1 MKQNNQIKSVNL
13 NQQNQD
19 IVSNVILNGDLSRLS
34 AIQRVEYY
42 NGYCSRLGLDP
53 YTKPFDL
60 LKLNG
65 REILYCTRS
74 GAQQLNKLHQVSHQ
88 ITSREINEA
97 AGVYVVTARA
107 SLPDGRFTES
117 LGAANIN
124 GLKGDAWGNAAM
136 KAETKA
142 KRRATLDLLG
152 LGVLD
157 ETEIEFIPSAKK
169 PDPEPVAV
177 HEINVDSFD
186 DIEIKCR
193 TIFQNPDQIIP
204 VVELCKTMSHL
215 KNLYLQNQS
224 MIDSNPAIKQK
235 LSDRKNQIKNQNQ

>member
-1 MKQNNQIKSVNL
+1 MNQIKQSN
-13 NQQNQD
+13 QNQNTD
-19 IVSNVILNGDLSRLS
+19 IVANVILNGDLSKLS
-34 AIQRVEYY
+34 GTQRVEYY

-74 GAQQLNKLHQVSHQ
+74 GAQQLNKLHNVSHQ
-88 ITSREINEA
+88 ITSREINEM

-157 ETEIEFIPSAKK
+157 ETEIETIPAAKK
-169 PDPEPVAV
+169 PDPEPAPEKFR
-177 HEINVDSFD
+177 EITIDSMD
-186 DIEIKCR
+186 SIEIKCR
-193 TIFQNPDQIIP
+193 TRYDNADQVKP
-204 VVELCKTMSHL
+204 VVALCETMAHL

-224 MIDSNPAIKQK
+224 IIDNEPAIKQM
-235 LSDRKNQIKNQNQ
+235 LTDRKNQIKK

>member
-1 MKQNNQIKSVNL
+1 MNQIKQS
-13 NQQNQD
+13 NQNMNTD
-19 IVSNVILNGDLSRLS
+19 IVANVILNGDLSKLS
-34 AIQRVEYY
+34 GTQRVEYY

-74 GAQQLNKLHQVSHQ
+74 GAQQLNKLHNVSHQ
-88 ITSREINEA
+88 ITSREINEM
-97 AGVYVVTARA
+97 AGVYIVTARA

-124 GLKGDAWGNAAM
+124 ELKGDAWGNAAM

-157 ETEIEFIPSAKK
+157 ETEIETIPAAKK
-169 PDPEPVAV
+169 PDSQPEKPR
-177 HEINVDSFD
+177 EIIVDSLD
-186 DIEIKCR
+186 SIEIKCR
-193 TIFQNPDQIIP
+193 VRYDNPDDIIP
-204 VVELCKTMSHL
+204 VVPLCETMAHL

-224 MIDSNPAIKQK
+224 IIDANPEVKQM

>member
-1 MKQNNQIKSVNL
+1 MNQIKQSN
-13 NQQNQD
+13 QNQNQNHTD
-19 IVSNVILNGDLSRLS
+19 IVANVILNGDLSKLS
-34 AIQRVEYY
+34 GTQRVEYY

-74 GAQQLNKLHQVSHQ
+74 GAQQLNKLHNVSHQ
-88 ITSREINEA
+88 ITSREINEM

-157 ETEIEFIPSAKK
+157 ETEIETIPAAKK
-169 PDPEPVAV
+169 TDPQPEKFR
-177 HEINVDSFD
+177 EINVDSMD
-186 DIEIKCR
+186 SIEIKCR
-193 TIFQNPDQIIP
+193 TRYDNADQIKP
-204 VVELCKTMSHL
+204 VVELCETMAHL

-224 MIDSNPAIKQK
+224 IIDNEPAIKQM
-235 LSDRKNQIKNQNQ
+235 LTDRKNQIKNQ